1 MDNNHLSVEKNQ
13 SRSEELVNCQG
24 DTNCRSAVRDK
35 YRQEYDQ
42 VQERITTCSGADQCV
57 AVAKELRALQ
67 GDYSTRMS
75 EIQEKARMQGLDSL
89 TPAEVREWAD
99 LRGAMSNIDASR
111 NLVLHRAQ
119 ITGGS
124 DETTQEI
131 VKIMGQTGI
140 AASAGVAGGI
150 SKIGANGVK
159 GKSGNT
165 DKLPNGQQVNHF
177 EESLHNL
184 PPGERVAQVKQM
196 AAQVISSNG
205 MIKDNR
211 LTKLNN
217 RDVYKGKDGYLYA
230 LDTQHGR
237 FEQVHPKTGKHQGEV
252 DMGMRPIDNSI
263 DKSGSHD
270 LKVK

>member
-1 MDNNHLSVEKNQ
+1 MMAVDNNHLSVEKNQ

-24 DTNCRSAVRDK
+24 DTSCRSAVRDK
-35 YRQEYDQ
+35 YRQEYDK

-67 GDYSTRMS
+67 GDYSARMS

-119 ITGGS
+119 VTGGS
-124 DETTQEI
+124 EETTQEI

-150 SKIGANGVK
+150 SKAGAKGGGDVGKDKQSYQPNLGAVGNMKEFLTQPGFGTQIKNSTQKTSQIYQGQSVYKANNNIGKVIKKGDQLYLDGQHKNHLEVFDNK
-159 GKSGNT
+159 GKFKAVLNLDGTVNQTKT
-165 DKLPNGQQVNHF
+165 DAAKGRKL
-177 EESLHNL
+177 
-184 PPGERVAQVKQM
+184 
-196 AAQVISSNG
+196 
-205 MIKDNR
+205 
-211 LTKLNN
+211 
-217 RDVYKGKDGYLYA
+217 
-230 LDTQHGR
+230 
-237 FEQVHPKTGKHQGEV
+237 
-252 DMGMRPIDNSI
+252 
-263 DKSGSHD
+263 
-270 LKVK
+270 